1 MSKKPVKARPITVEE
16 QVARHIAAADWVED
30 PADDAWWRSR
40 RPDFRDNYLTYA
52 QQIIAI
58 VRAADTRSQP

>member
-1 MSKKPVKARPITVEE
+1 MTKKPAKTQPITVEE

-40 RPDFRDNYLTYA
+40 TPEYRDNYLSYA
-52 QQIIAI
+52 RQIIAL
-58 VRAADTRSQP
+58 VRTADTGSRP